1 MNDYFYAMKS
11 ISKLLLIVFISF
23 LSTPTLVTLIEKN
36 TDISIFYSFAEEE
49 INKQIKEV
57 KAEIKHHFD
66 YPFLDLQIEK
76 NTVIISENLS
86 RYDNVASE
94 IFSPPPEFS

>member
-1 MNDYFYAMKS
+1 MKL

-23 LSTPTLVTLIEKN
+23 LSTPTLVILIEKN

-57 KAEIKHHFD
+57 KAEVKHHFE